1 MGFITSATTVN
12 VTAVLTNAG
21 KEKLY
26 NSIEGGSNARFITQF
41 ALGDSDSNYAAID
54 AGTPKLASGHV
65 PEASE
70 FVPAPRS
77 FALYQGRYRPGF
89 PVLLVNGAPG
99 PEVFTT
105 MSIGNNEPTSMQFR
119 LTSEW
124 PKNTSIE
131 EGYMAVVQYPTT
143 LPATSFRNLFT
154 MTNNGS
160 GLYTF
165 AFNGNATEHDLLTL
179 IGKYRM
185 GSTTIP
191 IKAGGFY
198 TQQLVTYYI
207 EVTQ

>member
-1 MGFITSATTVN
+1 MGFINSATTVN

-26 NSIEGGSNARFITQF
+26 NSIEGGGNIRFITQF
-41 ALGDSDSNYAAID
+41 GLGDSDANYAAID
-54 AGTPKLASGHV
+54 VGTPKLSSGHV

-70 FVPAPRS
+70 FVPSPRS

-89 PVLLVNGAPG
+89 PVLLINGTPG

-105 MSIGNNEPTSMQFR
+105 LSIGNNQPTSLQFR
-119 LTSEW
+119 ITSEW
-124 PKNTSIE
+124 PKNTVIE
-131 EGYMAVVQYPTT
+131 EGYFPQILYPTN
-143 LPATSFRNLFT
+143 LPSISFRALFA
-154 MTNNGS
+154 MTNNGN

-165 AFNGNATEHDLLTL
+165 TFNGNASDQDLLTL
-179 IGKYRM
+179 LGASRM

-191 IKAGGFY
+191 IKIGGY
-198 TQQLVTYYI
+198 NTQQFVTYYI